1 MPELNRLAYCVQQSG
16 YTVNFGN
23 DVIAQN
29 LDGGP
34 SRYRRDIRRNSHLVS
49 VSWVVKL
56 RGYQYLTAFHRV
68 WMRNPSQ
75 PFLAKLIIDD
85 ELKDYECFFKSAIQL
100 NSKNGP
106 VYQVSAQLEVKALI
120 ADDVFDELLVEVG
133 NQSIDLGELMDP
145 LEELV
150 NVDLPNALE
159 NVNV

>member
-16 YTVNFGN
+16 YTVDFGN

-106 VYQVSAQLEVKALI
+106 VYTLSAQLEINALI
-120 ADDVFDELLVEVG
+120 ADDAMDDALVATGGSADIFE
-133 NQSIDLGELMDP
+133 P

-150 NVDLPNALE
+150 NEDMPNALGG
-159 NVNV
+159 VNV

>member
-16 YTVNFGN
+16 YTVDFGN
-23 DVIAQN
+23 DVIAQE

-34 SRYRRDIRRNSHLVS
+34 SRYRRDIRRNSHRVN
-49 VSWVVKL
+49 VSWVLKL
-56 RGYQYLTAFHRV
+56 KGYQYLTAFYRV

-75 PFLAKLIIDD
+75 PFLAQLIIDD
-85 ELKDYECFFKSAIQL
+85 KLKDYECFFKSAIQL
-100 NSKNGP
+100 NSKDGP
-106 VYQVSAQLEVKALI
+106 IYRVSAQLEVKALI
-120 ADDVFDELLVEVG
+120 ADDDFDDVIVALGNGDSLDVF
-133 NQSIDLGELMDP
+133 DP

>member
-16 YTVNFGN
+16 YTVDFGN

-34 SRYRRDIRRNSHLVS
+34 SRYRRDVRGNSHTVN
-49 VSWVVKL
+49 VSWVLKL
-56 RGYQYLTAFHRV
+56 KGYQYLTAFYRV

-85 ELKDYECFFKSAIQL
+85 ELKDYECFFKSPIQL

-120 ADDVFDELLVEVG
+120 ADDAFDDALV
-133 NQSIDLGELMDP
+133 SLGSDSDIFEP

-159 NVNV
+159 L

>member
-16 YTVNFGN
+16 YTVDFGN
-23 DVIAQN
+23 DVIAQE

-34 SRYRRDIRRNSHLVS
+34 SRYRRDIRRNSHLVN
-49 VSWVVKL
+49 VSWVLKL
-56 RGYQYLTAFHRV
+56 KGYQYLTAFYRV

-100 NSKNGP
+100 NSKEGL
-106 VYQVSAQLEVKALI
+106 VYRVSAQLEVKALI
-120 ADDVFDELLVEVG
+120 ADDAFDDTLVA
-133 NQSIDLGELMDP
+133 LGSGSDIFEP

-150 NVDLPNALE
+150 NEGLPNALG